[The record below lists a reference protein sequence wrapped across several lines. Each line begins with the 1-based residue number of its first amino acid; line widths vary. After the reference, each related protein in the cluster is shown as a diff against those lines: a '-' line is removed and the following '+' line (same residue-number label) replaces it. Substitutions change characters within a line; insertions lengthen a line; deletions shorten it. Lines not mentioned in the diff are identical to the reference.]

1 MGVNRLKKILLVDD
15 AIDFLQTLS
24 EVFKKQCEVF
34 TATGVQEALEMLDDL
49 NVDVICS
56 DLYMGDGT
64 GVDLLQ
70 VLKQKN
76 LQIPFILF
84 ILLSGSEENMD
95 VRMAEFYGAVFIP
108 KVNTTELLI
117 KIEEL
122 TN

>member
-1 MGVNRLKKILLVDD
+1 MKKILLVDD

-24 EVFKKQCEVF
+24 EVLKKQCEVF

-76 LQIPFILF
+76 LQIPFIL
-84 ILLSGSEENMD
+84 LSGSEENMD